1 MWRIARL
8 LKVDW
13 WLGGIALLVVTS
25 LALARCG
32 GTGSD
37 LVGFPEGDTFV
48 NEGCGA
54 DSACLRFEI
63 SPSRIPAD
71 GVSQA
76 TFIATLL
83 NADGTPA
90 VGEQVCFFVEDT
102 AAATIVEPVGDNCQ
116 LTNAEGR
123 VSGRVQ
129 AGTIPVSVAI
139 VARSFSRSL
148 ETEVFLRL
156 GEASLPDPVAAG
168 LTIETSPDSLSS
180 GQTAVV
186 TARLRDS
193 NNQPIAGATIVFSR
207 IPAIGSLSAS
217 SAITGADGQASVTYT
232 APTVATDDSVTITAQ
247 SGTISDSAEISLSAP
262 TPTPLP
268 TATPVPPACGANG
281 SACTVGT
288 DCCSLNCDPVTLS
301 CVP

>member
-1 MWRIARL
+1 MWRNARV
-8 LKVDW
+8 LKLDW
-13 WLGGIALLVVTS
+13 WLGGVALLVVTS

-48 NEGCGA
+48 NEGCNT
-54 DSACLRFEI
+54 DSACIRFSI

-71 GVSQA
+71 GESQA

-129 AGTIPVSVAI
+129 AGTTPVSVAI

-148 ETEVFLRL
+148 ETQVTLLL
-156 GEASLPDPVAAG
+156 GQAPAPDPEAG
-168 LTIETSPDSLSS
+168 SITIATSPDSLSS
-180 GQTAVV
+180 GQTSVV
-186 TARLRDS
+186 TARLLDTD
-193 NNQPIAGATIVFSR
+193 NQPIAGATIVFSR

-217 SAITGADGQASVTYT
+217 SAVTGADGQASVTYT
-232 APTVATDDSVTITAQ
+232 APAVATDDSVTITAQ
-247 SGTISDSAEISLSAP
+247 SGTISESAEIALAAP
-262 TPTPLP
+262 TPTPVP
-268 TATPVPPACGANG
+268 TATPVCGANG

-288 DCCSLNCDPVTLS
+288 DCCSLNCDPGTLS

>member
-8 LKVDW
+8 LKLDW

-48 NEGCGA
+48 NEGCNS
-54 DSACLRFEI
+54 DSACIRFSI

-71 GVSQA
+71 GASQA

-83 NADGTPA
+83 NTDGSPA
-90 VGEQVCFFVEDT
+90 AGEQVCFFVEDT

-116 LTNAEGR
+116 ITNADGR

-129 AGTIPVSVAI
+129 AGTIPASVKI
-139 VARSFSRSL
+139 VARSFARSL
-148 ETEVFLRL
+148 ETEVTLLL
-156 GEASLPDPVAAG
+156 GESSSLPEPVPAG
-168 LTIETSPDSLSS
+168 LSIATNPGSLE
-180 GQTAVV
+180 GGEAAIV

-193 NNQPIAGATIVFSR
+193 NNQPIPGATIVFSR
-207 IPAIGSLSAS
+207 FPAVGLALGELGNHRRGWPSKRDLHGAGHCGRRFGHDYGSKRNAFCERGHRALGATANPGSDGDPVCGAIGSLCA
-217 SAITGADGQASVTYT
+217 
-232 APTVATDDSVTITAQ
+232 
-247 SGTISDSAEISLSAP
+247 
-262 TPTPLP
+262 
-268 TATPVPPACGANG
+268 
-281 SACTVGT
+281 VGT
-288 DCCSLNCDPVTLS
+288 DCCSLNCDPVTTS